1 MYKKNNDKNLNW
13 ENCEILHEV
22 ALNFQLIFIK
32 LREKRQTQ

>member
-22 ALNFQLIFIK
+22 ALIELSINFY
-32 LREKRQTQ
+32 